1 MDRSGDLR
9 ALKMVLEAME
19 NEYEG
24 TALIADPIHRYIQ
37 FTVPGKKGEIAEK
50 HIIDSPWVQRLRY
63 IYQLQSAR
71 WVFPSAEHSRFQHSL
86 GAMHLAGEF
95 AKHLYPSLCRVLG
108 SECPSAPLVEEYMRM
123 TGLLHDVGHGPFG
136 HFFDDNFL
144 LDFEITH
151 EDISQTIIQEKLG
164 ELLRQLR
171 RSPSGRFASGEEL
184 RPEDIAFPIKKNGKE
199 DSRKPKWVRL
209 LQPLTSGIFT
219 FDNLDYVS
227 RDSYMCGVAIGPVDR
242 ERLIHY
248 TFFSPKGLTLHKAG
262 NAALAMFLNARLY
275 LYTNVYYHRTTRA
288 IDLHL
293 REIFPETMRK
303 IFPGNPLDHMEDY
316 LHLTDWS
323 LLEEVSGW
331 RRGKGQHKSLAREW
345 GKILAR
351 DVKWKMAYD
360 RTLSLNEL
368 RYGVAL
374 IRDADWEKRIRASL
388 PSSARDL
395 TFRVDMATQDPRP
408 ENPFAMGKK
417 QIYIFDPSTGET
429 TKGSLAEL
437 FEFIPSKVVQFRVF
451 ALDHEHD
458 PLLAQVAE
466 ETLKGGTPAVKTS
479 V

>member
-1 MDRSGDLR
+1 
-9 ALKMVLEAME
+9 MVPVSD

-37 FTVPGKKGEIAEK
+37 FTVPLEKGEVTEK
-50 HIIDSPWVQRLRY
+50 ALIDSPWVQRLRY

-71 WVFPSAEHSRFQHSL
+71 WVYPSAEHSRFQHSL

-95 AKHLYPSLCRVLG
+95 AKHLYPSLKKVLG
-108 SECPSAPLVEEYMRM
+108 DECPSAPFIEEYMRV
-123 TGLLHDVGHGPFG
+123 TGLLHDIGHGPFG

-144 LDFEITH
+144 AHYNLTH
-151 EDISQTIIQEKLG
+151 EDLGQTIIQKHLG
-164 ELLRQLR
+164 EGIQQLR
-171 RSPSGRFASGEEL
+171 RSPSGRFESGEEL
-184 RPEDIAFPIKKNGKE
+184 RPEDVAFPIKKNGKE
-199 DSRKPKWVRL
+199 DNRKPKWVRF

-227 RDSYMCGVAIGPVDR
+227 RDSYMCGVHPGPIDR

-248 TFFSPKGLTLHKAG
+248 TFFSPKGLTVHKAG
-262 NAALAMFLNARLY
+262 NGALTTFLNARLY

-293 REIFPETMRK
+293 KEIFPETMK
-303 IFPGNPLDHMEDY
+303 FLFPGNPLDHMEDY
-316 LHLTDWS
+316 LYLTDWS
-323 LLEEVSGW
+323 LLEDVSRW
-331 RRGKGQHKSLAREW
+331 RRQKSEREALGREW
-345 GKILAR
+345 ETVLHR
-351 DVKWKMAYD
+351 EVKWKMAYD

-374 IRDADWEKRIRASL
+374 IQDTDWEKRIRGAL
-388 PSSARDL
+388 PPAARDL
-395 TFRVDMATQDPRP
+395 VFRVDMATQDPRP

-417 QIYIFDPSTGET
+417 QIHIFDPSSGET
-429 TKGSLAEL
+429 TKESLAEL

-451 ALDHEHD
+451 ALDHDND
-458 PLLAQVAE
+458 PLLAEVAE
-466 ETLKGGTPAVKTS
+466 KALRGRAQPLKTS

>member
-1 MDRSGDLR
+1 
-9 ALKMVLEAME
+9 MVPVSD

-37 FTVPGKKGEIAEK
+37 FTVPLEKGEVTEK
-50 HIIDSPWVQRLRY
+50 ALIDSPWVQRLRY

-71 WVFPSAEHSRFQHSL
+71 WVYPSAEHSRFQHSL

-95 AKHLYPSLCRVLG
+95 AKHLYPSLKKILG
-108 SECPSAPLVEEYMRM
+108 AECPSAPFIEEYMRV
-123 TGLLHDVGHGPFG
+123 TGLLHDIGHGPFG

-144 LDFEITH
+144 AHYDLTH
-151 EDISQTIIQEKLG
+151 EDLGQTIIQKHLG
-164 ELLRQLR
+164 EVIQQLR
-171 RSPSGRFASGEEL
+171 RSPSGPFEPGEEL
-184 RPEDIAFPIKKNGKE
+184 RPEDVAFPIKKNGKE
-199 DSRKPKWVRL
+199 DNRKPKWVRF

-227 RDSYMCGVAIGPVDR
+227 RDSYMCGVHPGPIDR

-248 TFFSPKGLTLHKAG
+248 TFFSPKGLTVHKAG
-262 NAALAMFLNARLY
+262 NGALTTFLNARLY

-293 REIFPETMRK
+293 KEIFPETMK
-303 IFPGNPLDHMEDY
+303 FLFPGNPLDHMEDY
-316 LHLTDWS
+316 LYLTDWS
-323 LLEEVSGW
+323 LLEDVSRW
-331 RRGKGQHKSLAREW
+331 RRQKSAREALAREW
-345 GKILAR
+345 ETVLHR
-351 DVKWKMAYD
+351 EVKWKMAYD

-374 IRDADWEKRIRASL
+374 IQDTDWEKRIRSAL
-388 PSSARDL
+388 PPAARDL
-395 TFRVDMATQDPRP
+395 VFRVDMATQDPRP

-417 QIYIFDPSTGET
+417 QIHIFDPSSGET
-429 TKGSLAEL
+429 TKESLAEL

-451 ALDHEHD
+451 ALDHDND
-458 PLLAQVAE
+458 PLLAEVAE
-466 ETLKGGTPAVKTS
+466 KALRGRAQTVKTS

>member
-1 MDRSGDLR
+1 MAQPIES
-9 ALKMVLEAME
+9 
-19 NEYEG
+19 EYEG
-24 TALIADPIHRYIQ
+24 IALVADPIHRYIP
-37 FTVPGKKGEIAEK
+37 FTVPQKRGEVTEK
-50 HIIDSPWVQRLRY
+50 EILDSPWVQRLRY

-95 AKHLYPSLCRVLG
+95 AKHLYPSLRRVLG
-108 SECPSAPLVEEYMRM
+108 NDCPSAPFIEEYMRM

-144 LDFEITH
+144 ADFGITH
-151 EDISQTIIQEKLG
+151 EDIGQTIIQEKLG
-164 ELLRQLR
+164 ALIAQLR
-171 RSPSGRFASGEEL
+171 RSPSGPFATGEEL

-199 DSRKPKWVRL
+199 DHRKPKWVRL

-227 RDSYMCGVAIGPVDR
+227 RDSYMCGVAVGPIDR

-262 NAALAMFLNARLY
+262 NAALTMFLNARLY

-293 REIFPETMRK
+293 REIFPETMK
-303 IFPGNPLDHMEDY
+303 AFFPGNPLERMPKY

-323 LLEEVSGW
+323 LLEEVSRW
-331 RRGKGQHKSLAREW
+331 RRSKAPNPSLAREW
-345 GKILAR
+345 GRILDR
-351 DVKWKMAYD
+351 DIKWKMAFD

-374 IRDADWEKRIRASL
+374 IQDTDWEKRIRTAL
-388 PSSARDL
+388 PASARDL
-395 TFRVDMATQDPRP
+395 VFRVDMATQDPRP
-408 ENPFAMGKK
+408 ESPFAMGKK
-417 QIYIFDPSTGET
+417 QIYIFDPSTGGIE
-429 TKGSLAEL
+429 KESLAEL
-437 FEFIPSKVVQFRVF
+437 FEFIPAKVVQFRVF
-451 ALDHEHD
+451 ALDHEND
-458 PLLAQVAE
+458 QLLAEVAE
-466 ETLKGGTPAVKTS
+466 ATLKGGSPAVKTS
-479 V
+479 I